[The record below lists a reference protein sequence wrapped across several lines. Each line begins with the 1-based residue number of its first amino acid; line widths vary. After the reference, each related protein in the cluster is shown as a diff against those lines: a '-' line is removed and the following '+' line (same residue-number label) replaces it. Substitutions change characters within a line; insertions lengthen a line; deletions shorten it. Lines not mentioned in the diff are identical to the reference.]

1 MVAARAAHDAPVS
14 VSRRHSEQRYYWFEY
29 LPEARAIYVQY
40 NRCEN
45 DPSRP
50 FRAFAQSVMEAADI
64 QRANRWVVDLRQNGG
79 GSTAVVRPLLEGLGS
94 ARRGP
99 AFVVIGGHT
108 VSEWGG

>member
-1 MVAARAAHDAPVS
+1 MVDALAAHDAPVS
-14 VSRRHSEQRYYWFEY
+14 VSRRHREQRYYWFEY

-45 DPSRP
+45 DPARP

-79 GSTAVVRPLLEGLGS
+79 GSTAVVRQLLAGLGS
-94 ARRGP
+94 AGP
-99 AFVVIGGHT
+99 RPVVVVT
-108 VSEWGG
+108 